1 MPSYNYK
8 LNLQNRLVKLL
19 MTSEQART
27 PLLIQLTK
35 YLPLVEKICWTALGV
50 GLLLTM
56 LQIDTTITLVSLLG
70 LGCVFFLMAYR
81 PIDLPQP
88 EGESFGF
95 SELLGLMIVPKVLWI
110 GSSVSVV
117 GICFYLLE
125 LNKEGYIK
133 MLMVGALTGIVAM
146 LVLAILFVM
155 GVKHLKTVLPIL
167 LRALPL
173 SLVDL
178 YLLLK

>member
-1 MPSYNYK
+1 
-8 LNLQNRLVKLL
+8 
-19 MTSEQART
+19 MTSEKVQT
-27 PLLIQLTK
+27 SLLIKLTK
-35 YLPLVEKICWTALGV
+35 YLPFIEKICWTALGV

-56 LQIDTTITLVSLLG
+56 LQIDKTVALVSLLG
-70 LGCVFFLMAYR
+70 LGCTFFLLAYR
-81 PIDLPQP
+81 PADIPQH
-88 EGESFGF
+88 EGERFGF

-117 GICFYLLE
+117 GISFYLLE
-125 LNKEGYIK
+125 LNKEGYTR
-133 MLMVGALTGIVAM
+133 MLMIGGLTGIIAT
-146 LVLAILFVM
+146 LILAILFVM
-155 GVKHLKTVLPIL
+155 SVKHLKTVLPIL